1 MSKATNIGKT
11 RFAPFC
17 KKNHIVKLTIPNY
30 MLETEVNVNFTFLMF
45 GNQTCNFE
53 MYIHGNMCLF
63 KLYNLFPTR
72 GRSVSNCRAQSFYQ
86 YSNVYLKSKVD

>member
-45 GNQTCNFE
+45 AIKHAISK
-53 MYIHGNMCLF
+53 YIHENMCLF

-86 YSNVYLKSKVD
+86 YSNVYLKSNED

>member
-45 GNQTCNFE
+45 AIKHAIFKYMYMEICAFSNYITCFQLEVDLYLIAEYKTSTNIQ
-53 MYIHGNMCLF
+53 MYI
-63 KLYNLFPTR
+63 
-72 GRSVSNCRAQSFYQ
+72 
-86 YSNVYLKSKVD
+86 

>member
-45 GNQTCNFE
+45 EFQNIYMKICACLNYITCFQLEVDLYLIAEYKTSTNIQ
-53 MYIHGNMCLF
+53 MYI
-63 KLYNLFPTR
+63 
-72 GRSVSNCRAQSFYQ
+72 
-86 YSNVYLKSKVD
+86 

>member
-30 MLETEVNVNFTFLMF
+30 MLETETNVNFTFLMF
-45 GNQTCNFE
+45 AIKHAILKCIYMEICACLNYITCFQLEVDLYLIAEYKTSTNIQ
-53 MYIHGNMCLF
+53 MYI
-63 KLYNLFPTR
+63 
-72 GRSVSNCRAQSFYQ
+72 
-86 YSNVYLKSKVD
+86 